1 MPAAHHDLDLA
12 IRVGLQ
18 YQVGEK
24 DYISMFDSQQP
35 DPQKHDG
42 HKPDAHD
49 HGTLDRKLT
58 RGFMVAIGLTGI
70 TLVAELIGG
79 FWTNSLAL
87 LSDAAHV
94 FMDLF
99 ALVLS
104 LLAIRLARFP
114 ASDTR
119 TYGWHRA
126 EIFASLIN
134 GTTLILIAFGI
145 LGEAWDRMLNPET
158 VQSKQMFIIATIG
171 LVMNLVAAGKLHGH
185 SHQDLNVRSA
195 FLHVIGDAVASV
207 GVIIG
212 GVIMLY
218 TGWFVLDALIS
229 MVIVVII
236 SWGSI
241 RILREAGH
249 ILLEGVPPHI
259 NLSELV
265 DKMRSVAGVNNVH
278 HLHVWSICS
287 HITALSAHIDV
298 EPDYR
303 LRQGEIIGNL
313 EQLLDRDYHISHTT
327 FQGECSEC
335 MTGPVIQ
342 QLSHK
347 SRKSANGHN
356 HDHHAH

>member
-1 MPAAHHDLDLA
+1 MS
-12 IRVGLQ
+12 V
-18 YQVGEK
+18 
-24 DYISMFDSQQP
+24 
-35 DPQKHDG
+35 
-42 HKPDAHD
+42 HKPSEHHTHD
-49 HGTLDRKLT
+49 NDCQDQQDHSLLDRGIT
-58 RGFMVAIGLTGI
+58 RGFIIAIGLTAV

-104 LLAIRLARFP
+104 LAAIHLAKFP

-134 GTTLILIAFGI
+134 GTTLLLIGFGI
-145 LGEAWDRMLNPET
+145 LGEAWGRLLHPEA
-158 VQSKQMFIIATIG
+158 VKSKEMFIIAIIG
-171 LVMNLVAAGKLHGH
+171 LIMNLIAAGRLHGH
-185 SHQDLNVRSA
+185 AHDDLNVRSA
-195 FLHVIGDAVASV
+195 FLHVLGDAIASV

-212 GVIMLY
+212 GIIMLY
-218 TGWFVLDALIS
+218 TEWFVLDALIS
-229 MVIVVII
+229 MVIVLII
-236 SWGSI
+236 GWGAI

-249 ILLEGVPPHI
+249 ILLEGVPKHI
-259 NLSELV
+259 DVNELV
-265 DKMRSVAGVNNVH
+265 GKMRAVAGVNNIH

-303 LRQGEIIGNL
+303 LRQSEIIGTL
-313 EQLLDRDYHISHTT
+313 EQMLDHDYHITHTT
-327 FQGECSEC
+327 LQGECSSC
-335 MTGPVIQ
+335 LTGPVIQ
-342 QLSHK
+342 QLKHR
-347 SRKSANGHN
+347 SRKSATGQN
-356 HDHHAH
+356 HDHHSH